1 MSPAKRSPAA
11 RIAGWLLFVAV
22 RYWPVQSRDWGHA
35 AIAELHQIHDSREAL
50 RWACGGIFVFLRAV
64 GLHLL
69 NWALLPPGA
78 KSVPG
83 ALGLD
88 GTDRSRNPKHSRLIT
103 ALLLAAAVL
112 LLLLPSGREAI
123 SDVCSTTKFF
133 IRSNSDWN
141 DAEALAKQGEKEN
154 DAHKLAFAAI
164 SHPDPSRELQ
174 LASKAVLLD
183 PSLTW
188 IYADSFHRMNDTR
201 GALSEDLYHQL
212 IARDPDN
219 GYLYLLRAN
228 ELGNSKYYLSLDQY
242 PRRSKKEIE
251 DSFTSDPQWLSL
263 MQKGIAAPRYDS
275 YARSRSELGRGLW
288 NRDNSLPPYLMIS
301 SLWTVPIPDFNQLTI
316 YVNFRIREAN
326 ELLASGQ
333 SEQAEQSLQELNA
346 FGQRMAA
353 ANQAT
358 IETISGADISRKAL
372 RELHSFYVT
381 TQRPKEAATTATE
394 LDELEAQREAKL
406 AVAKKSFENPSF
418 DRYRRPAVHVL
429 LCIVALLSC
438 GLALAIG
445 LGILEWTSAF
455 PGKRKK
461 WARNLA
467 CFVADYAPP
476 ALLLSCAG
484 LLFSFRPFAEA
495 FAHYRSAN
503 GTSTDL
509 RFFSDVL
516 LTLGSVFAP
525 RLPDHATYYAWWA
538 ITIVLALSALLII
551 LRRLLYSLRSV

>member
-1 MSPAKRSPAA
+1 
-11 RIAGWLLFVAV
+11 V

-103 ALLLAAAVL
+103 ALLLAATAL
-112 LLLLPSGREAI
+112 LLLLPPGREAI
-123 SDVCSTTKFF
+123 SDVCTTTKFF
-133 IRSNSDWN
+133 IRSNSEWN

-188 IYADSFHRMNDTR
+188 VYADSFHRMNDTR

-219 GYLYLLRAN
+219 GYLYLLRAS
-228 ELGNSKYYLSLDQY
+228 ELHNSKDLPRERNHLASLKAY
-242 PRRSKKEIE
+242 EE
-251 DSFTSDPQWLSL
+251 SFTDDPQWLSL
-263 MQKGIAAPRYDS
+263 MEKGIAAPRYDS
-275 YARSRSELGRGLW
+275 YARDRGELGRELW
-288 NRDNSLPPYLMIS
+288 NRDNSIPPYLIVS
-301 SLWTVPIPDFNQLTI
+301 SLWHVPIPDFDQLNI
-316 YVNFRIREAN
+316 YLNFRIREAKA
-326 ELLASGQ
+326 LMASGQ
-333 SEQAEQSLQELNA
+333 ILQADRSLQELSTFGRRMVSSNQTA
-346 FGQRMAA
+346 F
-353 ANQAT
+353 
-358 IETISGADISRKAL
+358 ETAMGADISIKAMT
-372 RELHSFYVT
+372 ELHSFYVT
-381 TQRPKEAATTATE
+381 SQRSEEAATAAPK
-394 LDELEAQREAKL
+394 LDELEAQREAIQ
-406 AVAKKSFENPSF
+406 AVVKKSFESPSF
-418 DRYRRPAVHVL
+418 DLYRRKAIHVL
-429 LCIVALLSC
+429 LCIVALLIS

-445 LGILEWTSAF
+445 LGTLEWSSVF
-455 PGKRKK
+455 SGNRKK
-461 WARNLA
+461 WARSVA
-467 CFVADYAPP
+467 CFVADYAPL
-476 ALLLSCAG
+476 ALLLACAD
-484 LLFSFRPFAEA
+484 LIYSFRPFATA
-495 FAHYRSAN
+495 FAHYRS
-503 GTSTDL
+503 GCDTITEV
-509 RFFSDVL
+509 RFLSEVL

-525 RLPDHATYYAWWA
+525 RLPDHATYYAWWTL
-538 ITIVLALSALLII
+538 TILLSLCALMII
-551 LRRLLYSLRSV
+551 LRRLYNSFRLA